1 MSHQPG
7 DPLRQPLPPHP
18 PIDST
23 RPHPARRYNYW
34 LGGKDTYAADRQSGD
49 AIAARFPGIVT
60 AARENHRFAARA
72 VRYLAQRH
80 GVDQFLDIGTVLP
93 TDRHPH
99 HIAQQIIPDSRV
111 VYVDNDPL
119 VLVHAGALLSST
131 PPGRTAYLQADL
143 CQPGAILTSD
153 ELTGTLDLSRPVGLL
168 LVAVLH
174 FLVDDKQAYASVR
187 TLLRALA
194 PGSFLVL
201 SHVSYDL
208 LPADTRTAQTDT
220 AYPGKDGFTS
230 RTRTQIGRF
239 FTGLHM
245 LKPGLTPVSH
255 WHHDPHDPPAP
266 ADDQAPV
273 YGGVARKPW

>member
-1 MSHQPG
+1 MIHQPG
-7 DPLRQPLPPHP
+7 DPLRPPLPALPL
-18 PIDST
+18 IDST

-34 LGGKDTYAADRQSGD
+34 LGGKDHYAADRESGD

-60 AARENHRFAARA
+60 AARENHAFAGRA

-80 GVDQFLDIGTVLP
+80 DVEQFLDIGTGLP

-99 HIAQQIIPDSRV
+99 HVAQQIIPAARV

-119 VLVHAGALLSST
+119 VLVHARALLGST

-143 CQPGAILTSD
+143 RQPDIILTSD

-174 FLVDDKQAYASVR
+174 FLVDDEDAFTSVR
-187 TLLRALA
+187 TLLKKLA

-208 LPADTRTAQTDT
+208 LQADTRTALTDT

-230 RTRTQIGRF
+230 RTHTQIGRF
-239 FTGLHM
+239 FTGLH
-245 LKPGLTPVSH
+245 LLEPGLTPVSH
-255 WHHDPHDPPAP
+255 WHRHPDDPPAP
-266 ADDQAPV
+266 ADDQVPV
-273 YGGVARKPW
+273 YGGVARKPR